1 MTAPAPITLDVRP
14 ELRSGGE
21 PFARI
26 MQAVGDLAPGQG
38 LRLLATF
45 EPIPLYALLGRKGL
59 AHRAIHHGE
68 ADWEILFTPED
79 AIAPPAPHPPA
90 PHPEPGIR
98 AAGEGADLRPT
109 WPAPADTLD
118 NRGLPPPEPMLR
130 ILSTLERL
138 APGAVLEAWT
148 DREPLHLY
156 PELEARGAA
165 IRMSRET
172 SGVRLLI
179 RRGG

>member
-1 MTAPAPITLDVRP
+1 MTAPAPLTLDVRP
-14 ELRSGGE
+14 ELRAGGE

-26 MQAVGDLAPGQG
+26 MQAVGDLAPGQA

-59 AHRAIHHGE
+59 AHRAIHHGAE
-68 ADWEILFTPED
+68 DWEILFTPEE
-79 AIAPPAPHPPA
+79 ATAPPARRQATQPA
-90 PHPEPGIR
+90 AGIR
-98 AAGEGADLRPT
+98 ADPAGDGAA
-109 WPAPADTLD
+109 WPAPAESLD
-118 NRGLPPPEPMLR
+118 NRGLPPPEPMMR
-130 ILSTLERL
+130 ILSTLEHL

-165 IRMSRET
+165 IRVSRET
-172 SGVRLLI
+172 GGVRLLI